1 MSRKELATTVGG
13 TRLVVNPSC
22 LLERLF
28 FCAVLEEVD
37 FAKGLP
43 LLGPSLVERGVLAEL
58 IVRIFICI
66 RKIVSIILCLLL
78 FTDFVVRIFV
88 PKIGA
93 AEGLG
98 SSGMS
103 RHGVGGSVAG

>member
-1 MSRKELATTVGG
+1 MIPPFTG
-13 TRLVVNPSC
+13 TAF
-22 LLERLF
+22 LF
-28 FCAVLEEVD
+28 SSKRWILQKVACH
-37 FAKGLP
+37 
-43 LLGPSLVERGVLAEL
+43 PSLVPSWRQR
-58 IVRIFICI
+58 RIR

-98 SSGMS
+98 SSGTR